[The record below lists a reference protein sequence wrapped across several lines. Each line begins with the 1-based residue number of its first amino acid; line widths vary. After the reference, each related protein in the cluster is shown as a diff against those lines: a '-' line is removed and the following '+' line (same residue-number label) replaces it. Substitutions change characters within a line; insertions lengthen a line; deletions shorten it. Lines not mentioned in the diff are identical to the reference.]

1 MGRGGYHSNRAEFLS
16 DEAIL
21 KYSRNGGC
29 FVTTKKAIA
38 FVVFALVSLLIV
50 ILVMY
55 YYGPNKTT
63 EKVSLNLSYFK
74 EYSGIKIIKYAWS
87 ILRFNFKI

>member
-1 MGRGGYHSNRAEFLS
+1 MCEKYPGWVVARTTLAGLKFLS

-21 KYSRNGGC
+21 KYNRNGGC

-38 FVVFALVSLLIV
+38 FVVFALGSLAAV

-55 YYGPNKTT
+55 YYGPNRG
-63 EKVSLNLSYFK
+63 EKVRYDAASR
-74 EYSGIKIIKYAWS
+74 
-87 ILRFNFKI
+87 RFLV